1 MQSISK
7 KIGQSLKSDS
17 EYKNLQ
23 SKVGIEQCREA
34 GEKFKS
40 ILEKEIASSPNL
52 SPDAVSSIS
61 NIKVSNPVKVKNNL
75 YRVGVSFSGDLH
87 RPSLAPSLYPNGIEN
102 IVALLNNGYNA
113 SDYVYGNWNGSKRI
127 RSLIKREGA
136 HFAQNS
142 VRIFESEYGAK
153 YNIQNIKINDSF
165 K

>member
-1 MQSISK
+1 MQSILK
-7 KIGQSLKSDS
+7 KVDQSLKTNS
-17 EYKNLQ
+17 EYTDLQ

-40 ILEKEIASSPNL
+40 VLGKEIASSPNL

-61 NIKVSNPVKVKNNL
+61 NIEVSEPVKVKDNL
-75 YRVGVSFSGDLH
+75 YRVEVSFSGNLH
-87 RPSLAPSLYPNGIEN
+87 RPSLVPSLYPNGIEN
-102 IVALLNNGYNA
+102 IAALLNNGYNA